1 MTPQHRD
8 AHEAWQ
14 IERKVPVALIGVVL
28 AQTFAIAWW
37 GSAMSTRVD
46 QLERQ
51 AVAASSQ
58 SERIV
63 RLEEKI
69 GGIQQGI
76 SEIKSMMR
84 PAAVPTPAQRMSD
97 PG

>member
-1 MTPQHRD
+1 MSTSRD
-8 AHEAWQ
+8 TREEWHVAKE
-14 IERKVPVALIGVVL
+14 IPVALIVVVL
-28 AQTFAIAWW
+28 IQAFGFGWW
-37 GSAMSTRVD
+37 GSSMSTRVD

-51 AVAASSQ
+51 ATAASSQ

-84 PAAVPTPAQRMSD
+84 PAQAPAPQRMSD